1 VSETAH
7 PSWGAGLPDR
17 IRDAFDRAAALVT
30 QDQIASL
37 VTEFVNVPSPTGREL
52 PLAERIVQLMD
63 ERGVEGHLMRIDDD
77 QANAWGR
84 LRGSNRNGGRVML
97 YAPIDTV
104 TTGDA
109 AYDSPVVG
117 PMTTDLKTK
126 AYPPRDGLLAGL
138 GASNPKGHAACIL
151 AAAEA
156 IRRADV
162 HLEGDLLIAFGAGG
176 MPANAR
182 SARGRRNVGH
192 GVGAS
197 FLIEQGVWPDVAVIA
212 KPGWAVTWE
221 EVGVTWFNLTVHG
234 THSYVAARHR
244 LPYDNPIRSAARL
257 VEALEEWFPQY
268 SAAHAGGGTAPQGV
282 VGGID
287 GGWDRTPSFVPATTV
302 VRVDLRTPPAMTPVM
317 AERELRTAVE
327 RIAAQLDIR
336 VDVEMVLSI
345 LGADT
350 GQDSWI
356 SRSSVAAWEALE
368 GRAHEPER
376 SLSGMTDA
384 NLFRRAGI
392 PTARVGMPKVVEHDR
407 EVGFEYGMNC
417 VNLDDAVRFTRKL
430 VRIALDTA
438 MRTGVEIRSL
448 SNGDGG

>member
-1 VSETAH
+1 MSERVD
-7 PSWGAGLPDR
+7 PSWGAGLPER
-17 IRDAFDRAAALVT
+17 IRAAFDRAAALVT
-30 QDQIASL
+30 QDQVASL
-37 VTEFVNVPSPTGREL
+37 VTEFVNLPSPTGREL

-84 LRGSNRNGGRVML
+84 LRGSSRNGGRVML

-109 AYDSPVVG
+109 AYDAPVVG
-117 PMTTDLKTK
+117 SLTPDLKTD
-126 AYPPRDGLLAGL
+126 AYQPRDGLLAGL

-162 HLEGDLLIAFGAGG
+162 PLVGDLLIAFGAGG
-176 MPANAR
+176 MPVNAR
-182 SARGRRNVGH
+182 PGPGRRNVGH

-234 THSYVAARHR
+234 AHGYVAARHR
-244 LPYDNPIRSAARL
+244 LPYDNPIASAARL
-257 VEALEEWFPQY
+257 VEALEEWFPEY
-268 SAAHAGGGTAPQGV
+268 SAAHAAGGVAPQGV

-327 RIAAQLDIR
+327 RIAARLAIR
-336 VDVEMVLSI
+336 VEVEMVLSI
-345 LGADT
+345 PGADT
-350 GQDSWI
+350 GGDAWI
-356 SRSSVAAWEALE
+356 SRSCVAAWEALE

-392 PTARVGMPKVVEHDR
+392 PTARVGMPKVVEDDR
-407 EVGFEYGMNC
+407 EVGFEYGMNS
-417 VNLDDAVRFTRKL
+417 VDLDDAVRFTRKL

-438 MRTGVEIRSL
+438 MRPHAEIQSLTGGNE
-448 SNGDGG
+448 G